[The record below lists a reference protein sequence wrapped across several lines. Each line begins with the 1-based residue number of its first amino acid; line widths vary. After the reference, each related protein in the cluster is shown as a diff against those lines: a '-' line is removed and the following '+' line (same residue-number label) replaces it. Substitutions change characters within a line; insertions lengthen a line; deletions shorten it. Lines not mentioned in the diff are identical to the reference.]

1 MLNDNIVG
9 GKWKLV
15 KGEIQKA
22 WGRLTDDELE
32 QTKGNLTQVTGLV
45 QQRYGENQESIR
57 SRINNFLT
65 DIVDP
70 DVGEEFKPQK
80 Q

>member
-15 KGEIQKA
+15 KGHIQKA
-22 WGRLTDDELE
+22 WGKITDDELE
-32 QTKGNLTQVTGLV
+32 RTKGNLTQVTGLV

-57 SRINNFLT
+57 NRINEFIT
-65 DIVDP
+65 EIGDT
-70 DVGEEFKPQK
+70 DVGDEFKPQK